1 VGGPEV
7 AGVPVARV
15 AREVTRMRKKGRPW
29 DKGRRIVI
37 REGYQGKPMPPG
49 ARPPK
54 GPAAN
59 VPVKQEPA
67 QK

>member
-1 VGGPEV
+1 
-7 AGVPVARV
+7 
-15 AREVTRMRKKGRPW
+15 MRKNGKSS
-29 DKGRRIVI
+29 DKGRRLVI
-37 REGYQGKPMPPG
+37 REGYQGGPMPPG

>member
-1 VGGPEV
+1 V
-7 AGVPVARV
+7 AKKALRV
-15 AREVTRMRKKGRPW
+15 SKKRRPW
-29 DKGRRIVI
+29 DKGRRLVI

-54 GPAAN
+54 GPAAD

>member
-1 VGGPEV
+1 
-7 AGVPVARV
+7 
-15 AREVTRMRKKGRPW
+15 MRKNGRPW
-29 DKGRRIVI
+29 DKGRRLVI
-37 REGYQGKPMPPG
+37 REGYQGKAMPPG

-54 GPAAN
+54 GPAAD

>member
-1 VGGPEV
+1 
-7 AGVPVARV
+7 
-15 AREVTRMRKKGRPW
+15 MRRNGRSR
-29 DKGRRIVI
+29 DEGRRVVI

-59 VPVKQEPA
+59 VPVKQESS